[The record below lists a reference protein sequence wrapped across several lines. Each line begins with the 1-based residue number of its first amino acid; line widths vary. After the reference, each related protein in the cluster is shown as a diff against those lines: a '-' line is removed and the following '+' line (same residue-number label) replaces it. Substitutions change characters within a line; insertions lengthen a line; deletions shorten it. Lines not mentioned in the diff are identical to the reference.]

1 MDLHDGF
8 NSLVSDAKALPTD
21 TLTSFMA
28 AFAVVDTKVQS
39 LETQNQA
46 AFSGANQFD
55 QRCLLEARGRQEAEP
70 RELTLSRAGNPR

>member
-8 NSLVSDAKALPTD
+8 SSLVSDAKALPTD

-28 AFAVVDTKVQS
+28 AFAVVHTKVQS

-46 AFSGANQFD
+46 AFSGANQFQSQAIND
-55 QRCLLEARGRQEAEP
+55 AFSKLA
-70 RELTLSRAGNPR
+70 AGKKLNHGS